1 MLLYPEHGC
10 VQRVPLAA
18 EDQRNFVT
26 AIATRYGQRL
36 RRFLSA
42 RLRNGADVPDLA
54 QEVFLRLLRV
64 EHHEAIRSPEAYL
77 FTVAS
82 HVLHQHTLRQSAI
95 PASVDITEIFAELQ
109 LMSGDDP
116 SANVET
122 QQRIQ
127 ELELALAQLPPRVS
141 TTLLLHRFAG
151 FSIEE
156 IGKQLGVA
164 RPTAKKYLAQ
174 ALLHCRNAREQAS
187 EDAR

>member
-1 MLLYPEHGC
+1 M
-10 VQRVPLAA
+10 A
-18 EDQRNFVT
+18 DQRHIFVT
-26 AIATRYGQRL
+26 AIAARYGRRL

-42 RLRNGADVPDLA
+42 RLRNAADMPDLA

-64 EHHEAIRSPEAYL
+64 DNHEAIRSPEAYL

-82 HVLHQHTLRQSAI
+82 HVLHQHALRQSAI
-95 PASVDITEIFAELQ
+95 PPSLDITELFTELQ
-109 LMSGDDP
+109 LISGEDP
-116 SANVET
+116 AERAET
-122 QQRIQ
+122 DQRVR
-127 ELELALAQLPPRVS
+127 ELERALAQLPAHVS

-174 ALLHCRNAREQAS
+174 ALAHCRNALERADGS
-187 EDAR
+187 VR